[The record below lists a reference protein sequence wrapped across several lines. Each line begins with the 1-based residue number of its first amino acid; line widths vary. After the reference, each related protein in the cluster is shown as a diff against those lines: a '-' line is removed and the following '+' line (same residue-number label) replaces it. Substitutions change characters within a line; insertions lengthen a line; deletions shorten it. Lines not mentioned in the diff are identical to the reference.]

1 MLNGV
6 VERLKVLKR
15 KSEESISEELAAGY
29 VCKRR
34 LEHLKQNIFPSVP
47 QSLEIASVN
56 QWKKVRLDRMIV
68 EHFLRNG
75 YYESAERLAERG
87 DIKDLTNVEI
97 FQTCR
102 EVEEDLANHS
112 TLKCT
117 LWCND
122 NKSKLRKIN
131 SNIEFKLKVQVS

>member
-1 MLNGV
+1 
-6 VERLKVLKR
+6 
-15 KSEESISEELAAGY
+15 
-29 VCKRR
+29 
-34 LEHLKQNIFPSVP
+34 
-47 QSLEIASVN
+47 
-56 QWKKVRLDRMIV
+56 MIV

-87 DIKDLTNVEI
+87 GIKDLTNVEI

-102 EVEEDLANHS
+102 EVEEDLSNHS

-131 SNIEFKLKVQVS
+131 SNIEFKLSFWGVIFDFECAPKENNAKSFFFARKIIYFFSDNYRWL